1 MDVSNSKDDFKIFNQ
16 PLSPKVSTG
25 DLGHPFSAST
35 SPNQEV
41 TGIPDEMGIQH
52 KQRSTLQELLES

>member
-16 PLSPKVSTG
+16 PLSPKVSTD

-41 TGIPDEMGIQH
+41 TDVPDEMGIQH
-52 KQRSTLQELLES
+52 K